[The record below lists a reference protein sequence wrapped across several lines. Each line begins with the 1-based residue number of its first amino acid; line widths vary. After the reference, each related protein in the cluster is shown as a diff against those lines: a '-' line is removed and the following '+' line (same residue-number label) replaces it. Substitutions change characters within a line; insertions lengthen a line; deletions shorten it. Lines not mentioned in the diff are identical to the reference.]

1 MDVKD
6 YDKLM
11 NVAIINFFTLG
22 KNDTPLFLTNLDMK
36 DKRHLAC
43 IHIAKLVNDIY
54 SYNFYFSGKRIS
66 YWKLNWKCKVK
77 KWLKYQPKTVI
88 MYKMVD
94 VEDFISHIEKA
105 NNLPGAFAGIY
116 DEYFKRYDR

>member
-1 MDVKD
+1 MDIKD

-11 NVAIINFFTLG
+11 NVAVINFFTLG

-43 IHIAKLVNDIY
+43 IHIAKMVKDIY
-54 SYNFYFSGKRIS
+54 SYNFYFSGKRIN

-77 KWLKYQPKTVI
+77 EWLKYQPKSVI
-88 MYKMVD
+88 MYKVVD

-105 NNLPGAFAGIY
+105 NNLPNGFAEIY

>member
-1 MDVKD
+1 MDIKD

-22 KNDTPLFLTNLDMK
+22 KNNTPLLFTNLDMK

-43 IHIAKLVNDIY
+43 IHIAKMVYDIY
-54 SYNFYFSGKRIS
+54 SYNFYFSGKRIG

-77 KWLKYQPKTVI
+77 KWLKYQPKTII
-88 MYKMVD
+88 MYKAVD

-105 NNLPGAFAGIY
+105 NNLPNGFAEIY